1 MGCLGVRRLD
11 NLQRFM
17 LAVCLADAVFFSYY
31 LFGFSIQTQSTISD
45 MLFTRP
51 EYTVVMT
58 VLLAVRLLGGVLF
71 LYRFQRKCQELE
83 VAGMLGIGLALT
95 GW

>member
-1 MGCLGVRRLD
+1 
-11 NLQRFM
+11 
-17 LAVCLADAVFFSYY
+17 
-31 LFGFSIQTQSTISD
+31 
-45 MLFTRP
+45 
-51 EYTVVMT
+51 MT

>member
-11 NLQRFM
+11 NLQRFL
-17 LAVCLADAVFFSYY
+17 LAVCFADAVFFSYY
-31 LFGFSIQTQSTISD
+31 LFGFSIENQSTISD

-58 VLLAVRLLGGVLF
+58 VLLAVRLLGGALF
-71 LYRFQRKCQELE
+71 LYRFQRRCQELE
-83 VAGMLGIGLALT
+83 VAGMLGIALALT